1 MIQAGGGPGSGSV
14 VGRVVSVNTSAATG
28 VAKQPRPSVELA
40 VDHGVAGD
48 AHAGPWHR
56 QVSLLA
62 EESIERMRACGA
74 DVSAGA
80 FGENVTTRGVV
91 VHELPL
97 ETRLRLGPCLVE
109 VTQIG
114 KECHDR
120 CAIFHQVGDCV
131 MPREGIFVRVLR
143 GGPLM
148 PGDEIRVLGV
158 ETRVAQGGDAP
169 GDGASV
175 HVDRSR
181 ADGEGERVE
190 A

>member
-1 MIQAGGGPGSGSV
+1 MTPADDGPGPDPA

-28 VAKQPRPSVELA
+28 VRKEPCRAVELA

-97 ETRLRLGPCLVE
+97 GSRLRLGPCLVE

-131 MPREGIFVRVLR
+131 MPREGIFVRVLS
-143 GGPLM
+143 GGPLR
-148 PGDEIRVLGV
+148 PGDEVRVLG
-158 ETRVAQGGDAP
+158 
-169 GDGASV
+169 GDGL
-175 HVDRSR
+175 
-181 ADGEGERVE
+181 VE

>member
-1 MIQAGGGPGSGSV
+1 MTSADGGSGADAAA
-14 VGRVVSVNTSAATG
+14 GRVVSVNTSTVTG
-28 VAKQPRPSVELA
+28 VKKEPRLSVELA

-80 FGENVTTRGVV
+80 FGENVTTCGVV

-97 ETRLRLGPCLVE
+97 GTRLRLGSCLVE

-143 GGPLM
+143 GGSLR
-148 PGDEIRVLGV
+148 PGDEVRVLGV
-158 ETRVAQGGDAP
+158 ETRVAQEGDAP
-169 GDGASV
+169 GDGAAV
-175 HVDRSR
+175 HD
-181 ADGEGERVE
+181 DGGRTDGDGLVE
-190 A
+190 T